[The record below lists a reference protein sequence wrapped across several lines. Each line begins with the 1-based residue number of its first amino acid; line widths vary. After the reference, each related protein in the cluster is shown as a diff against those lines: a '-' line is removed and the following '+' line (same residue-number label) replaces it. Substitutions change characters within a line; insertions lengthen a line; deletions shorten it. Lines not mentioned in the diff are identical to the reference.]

1 MSESLTVIKRTP
13 PLKFGNLAT
22 PARVAWLTTNRTT
35 MSDLLTL
42 PATLTFHKL
51 SESKKSACVSIKAGL
66 TSGNG
71 TVGYVDAKHFA
82 GATKGQTFEVDPSYT
97 IETRKDKDGVVM
109 AHESTNEDT
118 GEVTKTPYNYF
129 VW

>member
-1 MSESLTVIKRTP
+1 MSENVTLIKPTP
-13 PLKFGNLAT
+13 PLNFGNLAT
-22 PARVAWLTTNRTT
+22 AALVAWLTINRTT
-35 MSDLLTL
+35 MSNLLTL

-82 GATKGQTFEVDPSYT
+82 NASKGDTFEVDPEYT

-109 AHESTNEDT
+109 AHTDEDS
-118 GEVTKTPYNYF
+118 GEVTPYNYF